1 MSHSSDST
9 SSAGLERTLG
19 LGSVVLTGVAY
30 MAPMIV
36 LGTFGVVAQAS
47 NGTVPTAYVITL
59 IAMLFTAYSYGKMAT
74 AFPVSGSAYTYVG
87 RGIGSKMGFLAGW
100 LILLDYFF
108 LPLVIWLI
116 GGAYLSAEFP
126 SVPPSVWIVGYIGVT
141 TALNII
147 GIQVATKVNFVL
159 MAFQSLVLL
168 FFVILSFGHFF
179 THDTGATALT
189 PLFNGQTTVAALS
202 AGAAL
207 AAYSF
212 IGFDAVTTLTEETK
226 DPQRNIPR
234 GVIYTALIGGVV
246 FIVAAYAT
254 ELAHPGTTFE
264 HTDSAAF
271 EIATTIGGH
280 LFAAVFL
287 AGMSVAQ
294 FASGI
299 AAQATAARLLHAM
312 GSDGVL
318 PKRVF
323 AYVAPRFNTPLF
335 GVLLIGIVGLAA
347 LFMSVSTSTS
357 FINFGAF
364 SAFTL
369 VNISVIVHYL
379 RSDQPRTAGRILG
392 WVVAPLIGAVIDAY
406 LLYSLDT
413 PAHIVGLVWL
423 AIGVA
428 VLAWLTRGF
437 RRPPPQLAIE
447 E

>member
-1 MSHSSDST
+1 MPDSSTDSP
-9 SSAGLERTLG
+9 ALKRTLG

-36 LGTFGVVAQAS
+36 LGTFGVVATAS
-47 NGTVPTAYVITL
+47 NGTVPSAYIVTL

-87 RGIGSKMGFLAGW
+87 RGIGPKIGFLAGW

-116 GGAYLSAEFP
+116 GGAYLTAEFP
-126 SVPPSVWIVGYIGVT
+126 SIPAAAWIVAYIVVT

-147 GIQVATKVNFVL
+147 GIRVATRVNFVL
-159 MAFQSLVLL
+159 MAFQALVLL
-168 FFVILSFGHFF
+168 FFVILSFAHFF
-179 THDTGATALT
+179 TADTGAGVLT
-189 PLFNGQTTVAALS
+189 PLFNGQTSIAAIS

-226 DPQRNIPR
+226 NPERNIPR
-234 GVIYTALIGGVV
+234 GVILTAFIGGVV
-246 FIVAAYAT
+246 FVIAAYAT
-254 ELAHPGTTFE
+254 ELAHPGTTFK

-271 EIATTIGGH
+271 EIATTIGGN
-280 LFAAVFL
+280 LFAAIFL
-287 AGMSVAQ
+287 AGMCVAQ

-299 AAQATAARLLHAM
+299 AAQATASRLLHAM

-323 AYVAPRFNTPLF
+323 AYVAPKFNTPVF
-335 GVLLIGIVGLAA
+335 GVLLIGIVGLGG
-347 LFMSVSTSTS
+347 LFMDVSTSTS

-369 VNISVIVHYL
+369 VNLSVIFYFFA
-379 RSDQPRTAGRILG
+379 SDQPRSPGRILG
-392 WVVAPLIGAVIDAY
+392 WIIAPLIGAIIDAY

-413 PAHIVGLVWL
+413 PAHVIGLIWL
-423 AIGVA
+423 VLGIAM
-428 VLAWLTRGF
+428 LAWLTRGF
-437 RRPPPQLAIE
+437 RQPPPQLALE